1 MTTFVQRLQEL
12 SRSQPERTAIIVQ
25 MAGQAAQT
33 DFATILTFLAFLSI
47 QLGILNLLPIPVLD
61 GGQMLFATIA
71 RLRGRALPANFIMA
85 AQSTFVVLL
94 FSMIIYVS
102 FFDVRRVVR
111 DVQASKAEAAPAAEK
126 TEPAKP

>member
-1 MTTFVQRLQEL
+1 
-12 SRSQPERTAIIVQ
+12 
-25 MAGQAAQT
+25 
-33 DFATILTFLAFLSI
+33 
-47 QLGILNLLPIPVLD
+47 VLD

-111 DVQASKAEAAPAAEK
+111 DVQSSNAETAAPAAEK